1 MYVFLERSFTAQITL
16 SFPSYNSST
25 IPMFHLPPSP
35 PPQFVVSLY
44 QYDISIF
51 VIFYIPLVVFHIV
64 TFSKRTQVLFVP
76 SVPGCILTTFDISL
90 PLLNYFVI
98 ITKLFFWYCNW
109 LSVYQNVWCQYRKL
123 NIVIYIHHQSIV

>member
-35 PPQFVVSLY
+35 PQFVVSLY
-44 QYDISIF
+44 QYDISIIA
-51 VIFYIPLVVFHIV
+51 IFYIPLVVFHIV

-109 LSVYQNVWCQYRKL
+109 LSVYQNVWCQCRKL
-123 NIVIYIHHQSIV
+123 NIVIYIHQWLIV